1 MLKKRVVRL
10 SIVLGIVAV
19 AGFVL
24 AYVLV
29 IRSLPQLEGSIL
41 VTGINADVT
50 IVRDQAGIPT
60 ITGADRVDVA
70 FATGFAHAQD
80 RFFQMDLSRR
90 NSAGE
95 LSELFGAMALDVDKR
110 HRFHRFRTRAIAVV
124 QALSSKDKAI
134 LDAYTVGVNAGLDS
148 LKSKPF
154 EYFVLRSKPVPWRI
168 EDSILAAYSMF
179 LDLNDERAKADVR
192 RGMVRNVIPEKI
204 FEWMYPE
211 GTSWDAPIMG
221 TARQSSGI
229 PRASVYD
236 VSKKHIAVSNT
247 LRLDYPERLLPGS
260 NNWAVSGDLTA
271 TGRAIVANDMHLQI
285 KVPNVFYRVQ
295 LIVPDEIDISGL
307 TLPGMPVIIVGSNG
321 KVAWSFTNSYGDWS
335 DAVIVQGASEEGSY
349 QTPDGPRQ
357 FDVFTETIKIKNSDA
372 ETLIVRETIWGPLLD
387 DGSYPDTNIAVSW
400 IGHDPF
406 AVNIR
411 QIALEK
417 ASTVSE
423 ALDIANTMGIPPQN
437 FVCGDADGNIGWTI
451 AGKIPLRSDGYDARL
466 PADWSQQTGWLGWV
480 APENYPRIV
489 NPESGRIWTANARV
503 VDGTALDVIGMGD
516 YALGARAQQ
525 IRDNLFAQ
533 SSFEPADMLQIQVD
547 DRALFLQ
554 RWRNLLLDTL
564 DELAL
569 QSDPARQQY
578 RDLVESWIPRASI
591 DSVGYRLVRAFRLE
605 VRARV
610 FEMLMSPVKERY
622 GFDAPLH
629 ISRQFEAP
637 LWNVLNE
644 RPLHLLT
651 SNYES
656 WQALIL
662 ASVDQNIVYFAETY
676 DDQLA
681 DRNWGERNTAAIQHP
696 LSRALPFLS
705 GWLDMPADQMSGDSN
720 MPKALGPSIGAA
732 ERFAVS
738 PGDERNAYL
747 HMPAGQSGHPL
758 SQYYR
763 MGHDDWVQARA
774 TSFLPGEPVH
784 RLTLTIR

>member
-1 MLKKRVVRL
+1 MAL
-10 SIVLGIVAV
+10 A
-19 AGFVL
+19 L

-29 IRSLPQLEGSIL
+29 TRSLPQLEGSIS
-41 VTGINADVT
+41 VVGINADVT

-60 ITGADRVDVA
+60 ITGTDRVDVA

-110 HRFHRFRTRAIAVV
+110 HRFHRFRARAIAVV
-124 QALSSKDKAI
+124 QALSDKDKAI
-134 LDAYTVGVNAGLDS
+134 LDAYTAGTNAGLES

-154 EYFVLRSKPVPWRI
+154 EYFVLRTEPLPWRI
-168 EDSILAAYSMF
+168 EDSILAVYSMF

-192 RGMVRNVIPEKI
+192 RGIVRNVIPEKV
-204 FEWMYPE
+204 FEWMSPE
-211 GTSWDAPIMG
+211 GTSWDAPMMG
-221 TARQSSGI
+221 TARQSSEI
-229 PRASVYD
+229 PSASVYD
-236 VSKKHIAVSNT
+236 VSKKHLAVSNT
-247 LRLDYPERLLPGS
+247 LRFNYPEHPLPGS
-260 NNWAVSGDLTA
+260 NNWAVSGNLTA

-285 KVPNVFYRVQ
+285 KVPNVFYRVR
-295 LIVPDEIDISGL
+295 LIVPGETDITGL
-307 TLPGMPVIIVGSNG
+307 TLPGMPVIVVGSNG

-335 DAVIVQGASEEGSY
+335 DAVIVQAASEEGSY
-349 QTPDGPRQ
+349 QTPGGPRQ
-357 FDVFTETIKIKNSDA
+357 FDVFTETIKIKNAGA

-387 DGSYPDTNIAVSW
+387 DGSYPDADIAVSW

-417 ASTVSE
+417 VETVSE

-503 VDGTALDVIGMGD
+503 VDGVALNIIGTGD

-525 IRDNLFAQ
+525 IRNNLFAQ
-533 SSFEPADMLQIQVD
+533 SSFELIDMLKIQTD
-547 DRALFLQ
+547 DRAIFLQ
-554 RWRNLLLDTL
+554 RWQRLLLDVL
-564 DELAL
+564 NESAIEGD
-569 QSDPARQQY
+569 SARQQY

-591 DSVGYRLVRAFRLE
+591 ESVGYRLVRAFRLE
-605 VRARV
+605 ARARV

-622 GFDAPLH
+622 GSDVQLS

-637 LWNVLNE
+637 LWDLLNE

-651 SNYES
+651 PTYES
-656 WQALIL
+656 WQGLML
-662 ASVDQNIVYFAETY
+662 AAVDQNIAYFNETY
-676 DDQLA
+676 DSSLV
-681 DRNWGERNTAAIQHP
+681 DRSWGERNTAAIRHP

-720 MPKALGPSIGAA
+720 MPKALGPLIGAA

-763 MGHDDWVQARA
+763 AGHDDWVQARA
-774 TSFLPGEPVH
+774 TPFLPSEPVH
-784 RLTLTIR
+784 ALALIAADNGR